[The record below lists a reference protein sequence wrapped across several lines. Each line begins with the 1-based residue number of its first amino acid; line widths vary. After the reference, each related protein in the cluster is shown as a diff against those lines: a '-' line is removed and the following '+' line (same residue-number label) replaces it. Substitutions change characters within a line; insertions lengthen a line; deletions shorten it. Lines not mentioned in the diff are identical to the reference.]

1 MTASNGARV
10 RSAPTDFDSFRE
22 ERALMVAQQ
31 LRARGIHDARV
42 LDAML
47 DIPRHFFV
55 PAGAAAQA
63 YSDQPLPI
71 GEEQTISQPY
81 MVAVMSEALE
91 LRGNERVLEIGTG
104 TGYQTAVLARLAR
117 EVYSVEVSATLATLA
132 RERLAQ
138 MGFSN
143 VVIVTG
149 DGSEGL
155 AAHAP
160 YDAIVVTAAAPAIP
174 PPLVEQLA
182 EGGRLVIPIGPVG
195 ATETQELVGV
205 RKHAGQ
211 SKQEILHYCRFVPLL
226 GRYGWPERDA

>member
-1 MTASNGARV
+1 MTASNGV
-10 RSAPTDFDSFRE
+10 RANPVVSDSPHFIAERRRMVE
-22 ERALMVAQQ
+22 EQ
-31 LRARGIHDARV
+31 LRAREIHDARV

-71 GEEQTISQPY
+71 GEDQTISQPY

-91 LRGNERVLEIGTG
+91 LTGSERVLEIGTG
-104 TGYQTAVLARLAR
+104 SGYQTAVLARLAR
-117 EVYSVEVSATLATLA
+117 EVFSVEVNATLAALA
-132 RERLAQ
+132 RQRLAQ

-211 SKQEILHYCRFVPLL
+211 SKQEILHYCR
-226 GRYGWPERDA
+226 GRFGVHRLCR